1 MNVPLFLFSLTGWT
15 LKTKTTFGKDSPIFL
30 LGSCYTIRPDGKYI
44 DIINKS
50 QHVVRLT
57 QISQLGSIF

>member
-1 MNVPLFLFSLTGWT
+1 MCHYSCFSLTGWT

-44 DIINKS
+44 DIEKQESTCGQTHID
-50 QHVVRLT
+50 
-57 QISQLGSIF
+57 